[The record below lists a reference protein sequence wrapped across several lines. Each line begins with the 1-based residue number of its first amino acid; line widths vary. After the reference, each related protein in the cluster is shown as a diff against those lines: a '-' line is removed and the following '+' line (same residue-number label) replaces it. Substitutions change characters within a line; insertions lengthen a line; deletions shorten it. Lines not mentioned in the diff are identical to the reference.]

1 MDAPYLVSERNYQ
14 MSFIRLCTFIVGFGL
29 VACDGREAPKTPLG
43 ASTSAASGITG
54 DARIALDSGNILFRA
69 KNYDA
74 ALAQY
79 ERAAGLAPAEAA
91 PLLGIMMVADV
102 KKDQGLADET
112 LLRMKQLNPE
122 LADTAAV
129 SAHAKAMQQHPPV
142 GSSKK
147 LPPEHP
153 PLGGARQPP
162 PGPASGSIR
171 N

>member
-1 MDAPYLVSERNYQ
+1 MNSIRMCMLIVS
-14 MSFIRLCTFIVGFGL
+14 FGVVG
-29 VACDGREAPKTPLG
+29 CEGREAPKTPLG

-69 KNYDA
+69 KTYDA

-79 ERAAGLAPAEAA
+79 ERAARLAPAEAT

-102 KKDQGLADET
+102 KKDQSLADAT
-112 LLRMKQLNPE
+112 LARMKKINPA
-122 LADTAAV
+122 LTDTAAV
-129 SAHAKAMQQHPPV
+129 SAHSKAMKQHPPV
-142 GSSKK
+142 GNSNK

-153 PLGGARQPP
+153 PIGGARQPP
-162 PGPASGSIR
+162 GPVSGSIR

>member
-1 MDAPYLVSERNYQ
+1 
-14 MSFIRLCTFIVGFGL
+14 MSFIRLCTFIVSFGV

-43 ASTSAASGITG
+43 ESTSGASGITG
-54 DARIALDSGNILFRA
+54 DARIALDSGNLLFRA
-69 KNYDA
+69 KTYDA

-79 ERAAGLAPAEAA
+79 ERAARLAPAEAA

-102 KKDQGLADET
+102 KKDQRLADAT
-112 LLRMKQLNPE
+112 LVRMKKLNPA

-129 SAHAKAMQQHPPV
+129 SAHSKAMKQHPPV
-142 GSSKK
+142 GKPNK

-162 PGPASGSIR
+162 GAASGSIR